1 MKTLLTT
8 IVGIGLGSI
17 AVVAQDQAP
26 NPATPALADNV
37 ATLPT
42 GPAITEA
49 DVHAAQKG
57 WAEAVVQIGAA
68 GDKAPE
74 LAEKIAKQAYAFS
87 LGWIQFKP
95 TLAAKKPFRP
105 DLEGTLSYFVSG
117 NDKYAEDTGFAM
129 KPWSKVRFDNHTVKF
144 HGSIAIAMGHYFF
157 TGPDGKEVKV
167 EYTKGYVK
175 MEDGS
180 VKIFLQDSS
189 LPYDALS

>member
-8 IVGIGLGSI
+8 IAGIGFLSASAI
-17 AVVAQDQAP
+17 AQNSTDSP
-26 NPATPALADNV
+26 LADNV
-37 ATLPT
+37 ATLPN

-49 DVHAAQKG
+49 DVHAAQKAWG
-57 WAEAVVQIGAA
+57 DAVVKIGAS

-74 LAEKIAKQAYAFS
+74 VAKAIAEGAYAFS

-95 TLAAKKPFRP
+95 TLAAETPFRP
-105 DLEGTLSYFVSG
+105 DVEGTLSYFVSG
-117 NDKYAEDTGFAM
+117 NDKYKEDKGFAM

-144 HGSIAIAMGHYFF
+144 HGNIAIAMGHYFF
-157 TGPDGKEVKV
+157 TGPDGKETKV

-175 MEDGS
+175 DDDGS

-189 LPYDALS
+189 LPYDALK